1 LELMAADAPRLA
13 ASFGPGLTIGVNI
26 SAQQLASGSFVK
38 SVELARQ
45 RMAGADLLLEVTERA
60 FVGNDP
66 TTQSAMSDL
75 SDAGVAFA
83 VDDFGI
89 GFASIDHLQQLPVQF
104 LKTDR
109 LFSAKIDSDESA
121 CHLLHSM
128 VAMGQALGLDVV
140 VEGIERE
147 SQVEHLIDHVGGT
160 LAQGYLLHKPMGVD
174 ALCTILASQAAHLEP
189 APSMPPPNA

>member
-1 LELMAADAPRLA
+1 
-13 ASFGPGLTIGVNI
+13 
-26 SAQQLASGSFVK
+26 
-38 SVELARQ
+38 
-45 RMAGADLLLEVTERA
+45 
-60 FVGNDP
+60 
-66 TTQSAMSDL
+66 
-75 SDAGVAFA
+75 VAFA

-89 GFASIDHLQQLPVQF
+89 GFASIDHLQQLPVKV

-109 LFSAKIDSDESA
+109 LFSAKIDSDETA

-147 SQVEHLIDHVGGT
+147 SQVEHLIEHVDGT

-174 ALCTILASQAAHLEP
+174 PLCRILSDQAGSRPEP
-189 APSMPPPNA
+189 VKPLPGA